1 MREPSSSD
9 VKLDVWCEWILE
21 AIRKIRSQKQRPSI
35 QRICQAIG
43 THHKFHED
51 IVAGKLEEAV
61 QTGKVIKVYI
71 KGLHSYK
78 APQARLRLTISPSTD
93 LSWLLAKAV
102 RDLGE
107 CAGSNVHSIETYLER
122 SSQIELTPG
131 TDFHAVVKASLAAA
145 LSKRYLVLDG
155 KLYKVGIMGQTAR
168 RSTAE
173 SPRKRSGG
181 GGGGGGSSANVSANV
196 EEDSS
201 SVSCIF
207 RLPKPIIYFAHRIE
221 NGSQ

>member
-1 MREPSSSD
+1 MREPSGSD
-9 VKLDVWCEWILE
+9 VKIDVWCEWILE

-61 QTGKVIKVYI
+61 QAGKVIKVYI

-78 APQARLRLTISPSTD
+78 APQARLRLTISPTTD
-93 LSWLLAKAV
+93 LSWLVAKAV

-107 CAGSNVHSIETYLER
+107 CDGSNVRSIETYLER

-131 TDFHAVVKASLAAA
+131 TDFRAVVKNSLAAA
-145 LSKRYLVLDG
+145 LSKDYLVLDG
-155 KLYKVGIMGQTAR
+155 KLYKIGVMGLTAR
-168 RSTAE
+168 RSTTGE
-173 SPRKRSGG
+173 SPRKRAAGT
-181 GGGGGGSSANVSANV
+181 SSANVSANV

-201 SVSCIF
+201 SVSRCF
-207 RLPKPIIYFAHRIE
+207 YTESTNMFKCA
-221 NGSQ
+221 